1 MKSIQFNKITIKNFL
16 SVGSEPVSVEFR
28 PGLHIITGVNRDKD
42 DRRNGVGKSTIA
54 DAIYFAVFGETLRDL
69 KKEFIINNVN
79 KKTCEINLEVTVTGY
94 NNKETILITRTL
106 DPSKCYIYIDGD
118 DKTRDSITNTNAFI
132 MSKFECTPEIF
143 QNCVIMTVNNT
154 VPFMA
159 KKKQEKRKFIEDILN
174 LSVFSNMLNDAKND
188 ISERKKTYELHTTRF
203 DEASSTIETLKKQAD
218 GIKQEKKFK
227 KEKYLTRK
235 QNNEKELTSLT
246 SLVSKFQALDIDKN
260 KNDIQLL
267 STKLEKIDE
276 SVKKIRDQVSSMRT
290 QIDIKEK
297 DMAKIG
303 TDKNKCP
310 ICLKPVTDH
319 DKAMIKEEKKKLKD
333 EIHDTEIQ
341 VKQLIEKEE
350 EQAELD
356 LKINKAIESLK
367 QKHNEHQLKLKEQEN
382 IKQRIDQLNKWQKE
396 LEVDLQDIDLS
407 NNQAE
412 LSLTEYEEK
421 IKCISNKIEELKK
434 DLAKLDVVK
443 FILSEE
449 GVKSYIV
456 KKILQIFNTKL
467 TYYLKKMDANCIC
480 KFNEYF
486 EESIIDDKGKECS
499 YFNFSGAERKNIDLA
514 CLFTFMDIR
523 RLQGDVSFNF
533 SIYDELFDSS
543 LDEKGVELVIAIL
556 KERVEKFKE
565 CAMVISHRK
574 ESIKSATGDIIFLE
588 KTNGIT
594 KRVNYLDYQGD

>member
-1 MKSIQFNKITIKNFL
+1 
-16 SVGSEPVSVEFR
+16 
-28 PGLHIITGVNRDKD
+28 
-42 DRRNGVGKSTIA
+42 
-54 DAIYFAVFGETLRDL
+54 
-69 KKEFIINNVN
+69 
-79 KKTCEINLEVTVTGY
+79 
-94 NNKETILITRTL
+94 
-106 DPSKCYIYIDGD
+106 
-118 DKTRDSITNTNAFI
+118 
-132 MSKFECTPEIF
+132 
-143 QNCVIMTVNNT
+143 MTVNNT

-159 KKKQEKRKFIEDILN
+159 KKKQEKRKFIEDIFN

-188 ISERKKTYELHTTRF
+188 ISERKKTYELHAARF
-203 DEASSTIETLKKQAD
+203 DEASGTLETLKKQAES
-218 GIKQEKKFK
+218 IKQEKKFK
-227 KEKYLTRK
+227 KEKYLARK

-246 SLVSKFQALDIDKN
+246 SLVSKFQVFDANKN
-260 KNDIQLL
+260 KDDIQLL
-267 STKLEKIDE
+267 NTKLEKIDE
-276 SVKKIRDQVSSMRT
+276 SIKKIRDQVSSMKT

-297 DMAKIG
+297 DISKIG

-319 DKAMIKEEKKKLKD
+319 DKVMIKEEKKKLKD
-333 EIHDTEIQ
+333 EIRDTETQI
-341 VKQLIEKEE
+341 KQLVEKEE
-350 EQAELD
+350 EQADLD

-367 QKHNEHQLKLKEQEN
+367 QRHNEHQLKLKEQEN
-382 IKQRIDQLNKWQKE
+382 IKQRIEQLNKWQKE
-396 LEVDLQDIDLS
+396 LEVDLQDIDQS
-407 NNQAE
+407 SNQAE
-412 LSLTEYEEK
+412 LSLSEHEEK

-443 FILSEE
+443 FVMSEE

-467 TYYLKKMDANCIC
+467 AYYLKKMDANCIC

-574 ESIKSATGDIIFLE
+574 ESIKAATGDIIFLE

-594 KRVNYLDYQGD
+594 KRVNYLEYQGD